1 MGVDGPILLTQ
12 SISITAATR
21 PQLPGGPGLPKNC
34 PIFPAFR
41 LRPPAWGEG
50 DKTQRQNC
58 PHPSTNILSEKSDNG
73 LTYKTLSSQI
83 WSLFSSLAFVSLRWW
98 MIFHWGGGWLTLA
111 LTKPST
117 TMCPTDLTVVSGKL
131 DRSLNLKFCLEL
143 TWTSS
148 LQPVKGKVPPGGK
161 RGSKLE
167 NRNDFRWFALSGWI
181 EVDDWKR

>member
-12 SISITAATR
+12 SVSIAAATR

-41 LRPPAWGEG
+41 LWPPAWGEG

-83 WSLFSSLAFVSLRWW
+83 WRLFISLAFVSLRWW

-143 TWTSS
+143 TWTETWTWTSPRRS
-148 LQPVKGKVPPGGK
+148 NL
-161 RGSKLE
+161 SKARSQFGLVWLGQIL
-167 NRNDFRWFALSGWI
+167 N
-181 EVDDWKR
+181 